1 MITIVTE
8 SPRHERLLNL
18 LLSDL
23 MQDHAVEVIDDRHRD
38 SARPLAR
45 QISLLGRRP
54 VALVIDAD
62 TVDANHVARQQAD
75 LEGYFRLTWNGLP
88 LQVVQFVP
96 AIEVILFERPR
107 VLERLLGRK
116 LEPVVLVAGEIA
128 PRAVLDR
135 ILPEVGGENLM
146 RRIEE
151 LTGDD
156 LRELRNH
163 PTVAAIRAFVEENAE
178 PTLLRRSA

>member
-23 MQDHAVEVIDDRHRD
+23 VQDHAVEIIGDRSRD

-45 QISLLGRRP
+45 QISLLRRRP

-62 TVDANHVARQQAD
+62 TVDAKRVAQQQAD
-75 LEGYFRLTWNGLP
+75 LEWYFRLSSNGLP
-88 LQVVQFVP
+88 LQVVHFVP
-96 AIEVILFERPR
+96 TVEIIFFERPC

-116 LEPVVLVAGEIA
+116 LEQAVQVAGEIA

-135 ILPEVGGENLM
+135 MLPELAGENLL
-146 RRIEE
+146 RRIED

-156 LRELRNH
+156 LRELRSH
-163 PTVAAIRAFVEENAE
+163 PTVATIRRFVEENAE
-178 PTLLRRSA
+178 PVMLRRSA